1 MKKILSAAAV
11 ALLATA
17 APAFAAEN
25 ITENLTAQFNNPL
38 GATTTGTFF
47 GQVRVTVSGTGFSN
61 GQTVNDAF
69 FQTVSQARNSGLYQL
84 AYTAGTFASTGA
96 TRAQAAANS
105 IVGAFPTFNANN
117 TYSFVLNT
125 GLTQANASVLSFGVA
140 DDVYRDNGGA
150 YNFTVSSAVPEP
162 ATWGMMLIG
171 FGMIGFGLRSY
182 KRSSTKVTYA

>member
-25 ITENLTAQFNNPL
+25 LTAAFNTPT
-38 GATTTGTFF
+38 GATTTGTYF

-61 GQTVNDAF
+61 GNTVNDAF
-69 FQTVSQARNSGLYQL
+69 YQTVSQARNSGLYQL
-84 AYTAGTFASTGA
+84 AYTAGSFASTGA
-96 TRAQAAANS
+96 TRNQAVANS
-105 IVGAFPTFNANN
+105 ILDGMVPAYSANN

-125 GLTQANASVLSFGVA
+125 GLSQANASVLSFGVA
-140 DDVYRDNGGA
+140 DDNYRDNGGS
-150 YNFTVSSAVPEP
+150 YTFSVSAVPEP
-162 ATWGMMLIG
+162 ATWGMMLMG